1 MREIVGKTVKI
12 GTNTSIPIVG
22 VFASVDKGSRTGIFV
37 GYISNLDLK
46 EVKMFRV
53 NFNGK
58 PYETENQFN
67 QDLRSGKFNV
77 NVKELKASKM
87 PRGVGKE
94 VKTKVKNIQNRLNKK
109 EGELVIDLTKQK
121 DYKKDIKGKF
131 EVVIENDPDLG
142 SDAYFEGLTFLDNKG
157 FYYIKKSEIDA
168 EKREELERL
177 TRDAIESLATFMQD
191 AFGGSTA
198 DYYCSALNNAL
209 KDYTLYVNTRKV
221 ENMGKVR
228 RRIVESASY
237 PDRSFKEISDVFHR
251 YRDLKVKK

>member
-12 GTNTSIPIVG
+12 GTNTSIPLVG

-37 GYISNLDLK
+37 GYISNSDLK

-58 PYETENQFN
+58 PYETENQFK

-87 PRGVGKE
+87 PRKVGGE
-94 VKTKVKNIQNRLNKK
+94 VKTIVKDIQNRQNKK
-109 EGELVIDLTKQK
+109 EGELVIDLIKQK
-121 DYKKDIKGKF
+121 DYKKDIKEKF
-131 EVVIENDPDLG
+131 EVVIQNDPDLDL
-142 SDAYFEGLTFLDNKG
+142 DAYFEGITFLDNKG

-168 EKREELERL
+168 EKREELEKL

-191 AFGGSTA
+191 KYGGSMS
-198 DYYCSALNNAL
+198 DYYCYALEDAL
-209 KDYTLYVNTRKV
+209 KDYILYVNTRKV

-228 RRIVESASY
+228 RRVVESAVY
-237 PDRSFKEISDVFHR
+237 PERSFKEISDVFHR

>member
-12 GTNTSIPIVG
+12 GSNTSIPLVG
-22 VFASVDKGSRTGIFV
+22 VFASVDEGSRTGIFV

-46 EVKMFRV
+46 EVKIFRV

-58 PYETENQFN
+58 PYETENQFK

-87 PRGVGKE
+87 PRKVGGE
-94 VKTKVKNIQNRLNKK
+94 VKTNVRNIQNRLNKK
-109 EGELVIDLTKQK
+109 EGELVIDLIKQK
-121 DYKKDIKGKF
+121 DYKKDIKGEL

-142 SDAYFEGLTFLDNKG
+142 SEAYFEGVTFLDNKG

-168 EKREELERL
+168 EKREELEKL
-177 TRDAIESLATFMQD
+177 TRDAIEELATFMQD
-191 AFGGSTA
+191 TYAGSMA
-198 DYYCSALNNAL
+198 DYFCYALNNAL
-209 KDYTLYVNTRKV
+209 KDYILYVNTRKV

-228 RRIVESASY
+228 RRIVETAVY
-237 PDRSFKEISDVFHR
+237 PDMSFKVISDVFHR